1 MILSE
6 DHVSFQYDEG
16 FKVYNQEDSN
26 PIFDIDSH
34 ELEIQGRK
42 KLPQTLSGFKLSKD
56 FQNLGPFKTMHST
69 DQFLSNAVT
78 SPLGEDLLV
87 KSDGELI
94 AEVGIK
100 N

>member
-1 MILSE
+1 MNISSNSGDIIFDAGDKKSSSKMILSE

-42 KLPQTLSGFKLSKD
+42 KITSDLKWIQIIKRFSK
-56 FQNLGPFKTMHST
+56 FRSF
-69 DQFLSNAVT
+69 
-78 SPLGEDLLV
+78 
-87 KSDGELI
+87 
-94 AEVGIK
+94 
-100 N
+100 